1 MAEQDAIPTGQPP
14 MPAMPDATPPAPE
27 ANPTIQVGTG
37 PNQIPVDLSKFKA
50 GDQVTVTLTAKVS
63 SGSGTEEPGAAPTMA
78 LEVMSAD
85 AMPAETEKPIA
96 DMGEKEVGGKID
108 SALEDEPVAPV

>member
-1 MAEQDAIPTGQPP
+1 MPPVMPP
-14 MPAMPDATPPAPE
+14 MPAPTDAPQAAPPAPE

-63 SGSGTEEPGAAPTMA
+63 SGSGTEEPGAAPSMA

-85 AMPAETEKPIA
+85 AMPAETEKPVA

-108 SALEDEPVAPV
+108 SALNDEPDVAPRV